1 MAVTIVRVQ
10 KPSGCVVDPCADPFN
25 GIPTKEQA
33 KALREACACA
43 KQAGANLPPPPEDY
57 SILEALVE
65 FHTHVRKGTLM
76 LVNKASGLG
85 YRVKHHT
92 PGGETELIG
101 PDHKKVHAVI
111 TEREAKLYRPMW
123 RV

>member
-10 KPSGCVVDPCADPFN
+10 KASGCMVDPCADPFN

-33 KALREACACA
+33 KAKREACACA
-43 KQAGANLPPPPEDY
+43 AAAAANLPPPSADY
-57 SILEALVE
+57 SILDALKE
-65 FHTHVRKGTLM
+65 FHEHKRKGTLM
-76 LVNKASGLG
+76 LVNNASGLG
-85 YRVKHHT
+85 YKVKHHT
-92 PGGETELIG
+92 PKGETELIG

-111 TEREAKLYRPMW
+111 TEREAKLYHVLW